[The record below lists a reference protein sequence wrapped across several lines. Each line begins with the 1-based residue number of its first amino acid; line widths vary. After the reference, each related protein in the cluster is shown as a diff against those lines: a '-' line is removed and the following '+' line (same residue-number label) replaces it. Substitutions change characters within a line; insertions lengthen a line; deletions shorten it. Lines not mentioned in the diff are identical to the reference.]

1 MNKNNKDYSLS
12 AITVTLIFEASA
24 LNRDEKLGGNIPS
37 IKKLTRFG
45 NKTFS
50 YLSRVAQRHYLFETL
65 SKTYKDD
72 WVPADCFES
81 GKGDNKVVQF
91 DLKTQ
96 NILTH
101 AELDAFGYMFTIGG
115 QQSITRKAPVGI
127 TKAVALETW
136 EGDMQFNAN
145 HDLASRCGADPNPV
159 NKEEHQSF
167 FKVSFTIDC
176 NKLGYDEWWI
186 KDYNYENKMLTLFLS
201 EKGTDIVLKDV
212 QMGDEELHFKAG
224 DHEISIDGLLCTVS
238 KDLMEEKEEKSK
250 KYITFKD
257 KFLEKTETENEQK
270 EQSDKRIKGK
280 GKKKEFKIYEG
291 EYNVDDEGNFY
302 QFNIGKH
309 SYDKEKK
316 TLTLSLVLIHSIKAD
331 EIEKDKE
338 YSVRKENCLIG
349 KIIIKEENNKKK
361 AVFEL
366 EEKEKQERLFQILD
380 VLKNGLMYHS
390 SGENYGIVPQ
400 FMIAAGLKLP
410 IPIFYSFVELGNF
423 ESSIMNNGYI
433 LSDNNN
439 QKIIYVYNPKNLV
452 GNIDTTNLL
461 TEWSKFLESLK
472 PKKGN
477 GTASVTPESQ
487 SSSQNTG
494 VKEENAADKT
504 SAQD

>member
-1 MNKNNKDYSLS
+1 MSENNKTKFPEAVS
-12 AITVTLIFEASA
+12 VTLIFEASA

-37 IKKLTRFG
+37 IKKMTRFG

-50 YLSRVAQRHYLFETL
+50 YLSRVALRHYLFETL
-65 SKTYKDD
+65 SKIYKDD
-72 WVPADCFES
+72 WTPANCFES
-81 GKGDNKVVQF
+81 GSGENKVVQF

-145 HDLASRCGADPNPV
+145 HDLASRCESNPNPV

-186 KDYNYENKMLTLFLS
+186 KDYNFNDTTKMLTLFLS

-212 QMGDEELHFKAG
+212 EMGDEELQFKVG
-224 DHEISIDGLLCTVS
+224 KYEISIDGLLCTVS
-238 KDLMEEKEEKSK
+238 KELLEEKKEKSK
-250 KYITFKD
+250 NQEEKKYIAFKNE
-257 KFLEKTETENEQK
+257 FLEKAKKENEQK
-270 EQSDKRIKGK
+270 EQSSNGEKGK
-280 GKKKEFKIYEG
+280 GKTKTFKIYEG

-302 QFNIGKH
+302 QFNIGKY

-316 TLTLSLVLIHSIKAD
+316 TLTLSLVLTHSIQAD
-331 EIEKDKE
+331 ETKKDKE
-338 YSVRKENCLIG
+338 YSVKKGNCLIG

-366 EEKEKQERLFQILD
+366 EKKEKQERLSQILN
-380 VLKNGLMYHS
+380 VLKNGLIYHS

-410 IPIFYSFVELGNF
+410 IPLFHSFVELGNF
-423 ESSIMNNGYI
+423 ENSVMNTGYI
-433 LSDNNN
+433 SRSKDNNKN
-439 QKIIYVYNPKNLV
+439 KLIYVYNPKNLV
-452 GNIDTTNLL
+452 NIDSANLY
-461 TEWSKFLESLK
+461 TDWDDFLNNL
-472 PKKGN
+472 
-477 GTASVTPESQ
+477 
-487 SSSQNTG
+487 G
-494 VKEENAADKT
+494 VKEKNGSDQT
-504 SAQD
+504 STQD